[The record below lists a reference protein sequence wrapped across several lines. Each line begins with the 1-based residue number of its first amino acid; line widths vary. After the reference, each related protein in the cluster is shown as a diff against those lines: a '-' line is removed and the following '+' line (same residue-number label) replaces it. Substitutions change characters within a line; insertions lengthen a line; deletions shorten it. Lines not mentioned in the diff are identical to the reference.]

1 MAMAPPSRQQV
12 PPLASLSPS
21 EIQGAVMTTTIK
33 ILAHCASSK
42 EVHIKMSAPNTSDI
56 NVILQDGESNEQDV
70 YDNRVLEVKEVEK

>member
-1 MAMAPPSRQQV
+1 
-12 PPLASLSPS
+12 
-21 EIQGAVMTTTIK
+21 MTTTIK